1 MEFSTEM
8 VVKATLFRLRIA
20 EIPTTLSP
28 DGRDRP
34 PHLRTWR
41 DGWRYLRF
49 LLLYSPRWLFFYPGL
64 VLFLLGIA
72 VCAWLLPG
80 PRAVG
85 AVLFDYDTM
94 LAGAMATLIGFQSI
108 NFAVFSRIYATTE
121 GLLPEDPVLTRLYR
135 YVTLEVGLLVG
146 ALLVVAG
153 GCTWIIG
160 LSYWKAHHF
169 GPLDPDKVLRIAIPG
184 LVSLTLGVQIVLSS
198 FFTSVLAMR
207 RR

>member
-1 MEFSTEM
+1 M
-8 VVKATLFRLRIA
+8 
-20 EIPTTLSP
+20 
-28 DGRDRP
+28 
-34 PHLRTWR
+34 
-41 DGWRYLRF
+41 
-49 LLLYSPRWLFFYPGL
+49 
-64 VLFLLGIA
+64 
-72 VCAWLLPG
+72 
-80 PRAVG
+80 
-85 AVLFDYDTM
+85 
-94 LAGAMATLIGFQSI
+94 
-108 NFAVFSRIYATTE
+108 FSRIYATTE